1 MKKNAVCLA
10 VLSLLSTCALAQSSV
25 TLYGV
30 LDEAIVYANNAGGAS
45 TVQMLDSFHWN
56 TVFGIKGT
64 EDLGGGWQAIFDLAS
79 YFNLSN
85 GKQFRSDTF
94 FSRSAWVGLSKEQY
108 GAVTLGHHNDYSV
121 LLLANSPG
129 FNSTFSQTPGN
140 ADHMAGGYLNNAIT
154 YRSPT
159 VAGFTFLGLYA
170 LPGGASDTYNRGR
183 GFSVA
188 LTYAGDRLRAAA
200 VATKINGTN
209 FTATLAGMKTFL
221 GQQVTPFRSYAV
233 VSQNIYGA
241 SVSYKVADKWTAGLS
256 YTDVA
261 FAGFG
266 QYESVR
272 SATADVIY
280 EFQPDLKFTLGYG
293 RDALGSGRL
302 SNYSLFT
309 DKFLSKRTDIYLGV
323 SLAVASGAT
332 QSAVLFPLTPSSTN
346 RQLAVAGGLRV
357 FF

>member
-1 MKKNAVCLA
+1 MKKNVVCLA
-10 VLSLLSTCALAQSSV
+10 VLSLLSAGALAQSSL
-25 TLYGV
+25 TLYGA
-30 LDEAIVYANNAGGAS
+30 LDEAVVYANNAGGAH
-45 TVQMLDSFHWN
+45 TVQMLDSYHWN
-56 TVFGIKGT
+56 TAFGIKGT
-64 EDLGGGWQAIFDLAS
+64 EELGGGLKAIFDLGS

-94 FSRSAWVGLSKEQY
+94 FSRSAWVGLSKAEY
-108 GAVTLGHHNDYSV
+108 GTVTLGHHNDYSV
-121 LLLANSPG
+121 LLLGNSPG

-159 VAGFTFLGLYA
+159 AAGFTFSGLYA

-183 GFSVA
+183 AFSFA
-188 LTYAGDRLRAAA
+188 LSYEGEKLRAAA
-200 VATKINGTN
+200 VATKIKGVN
-209 FTATLAGMKTFL
+209 FTPTLAGMKTFL
-221 GQQVTPFRSYAV
+221 GQSVTPYRSYAV
-233 VSQNIYGA
+233 DSQDIYGA
-241 SVSYKVADKWTAGLS
+241 SASYKIADKWTAGLS

-266 QYESVR
+266 QHESMR

-280 EFQPDLKFTLGYG
+280 EFQPDLKFTLGYA
-293 RDALGSGRL
+293 RDALGPGRL
-302 SNYSLFT
+302 SNYSFFI
-309 DKFLSKRTDIYLGV
+309 DKFLSKRTDIYLGI

-346 RQLAVAGGLRV
+346 KQFAIATGVRT